1 MTDDSLV
8 NVGELMRL
16 FQDEKAF
23 QRAKDILMQE
33 TNLTKRIA
41 DYRNED
47 QSVKKVNKKA
57 VTKRIESGSGD
68 VLFDEYDV
76 FDASDAIEAETE
88 ILLEKYN
95 TLAANRQYLKLEP
108 RLICEERIDREGDT
122 DVSYMIDFR
131 VGYDKMY
138 IIKSIRQFMYLM
150 EWNQKIEMGK
160 NLTIDGMTAAFEHG
174 ISEKLWNM
182 LLVAKS
188 DEESLNPI
196 MWYGGRYYDDR
207 FSTSRIFDG
216 KLFKLTTTMKR
227 MFMEIMG
234 DTPFETVFLN
244 DKSGRGKYKF
254 SKMLS
259 YKSGKPEIKVDVQ
272 AKRKWTYITLS
283 KPQILH
289 MDDVGNEVYIIS
301 SDGWYK
307 VSREY
312 ADNIERLLDCF
323 DGEDKLQID
332 NRRTW
337 EFISKVVPHL
347 EKVAQVNLAADIEEK
362 YQRLPLAV
370 DLYVDYYGDGIA
382 VRPIFKYGFEE
393 YNPLIGKLPDSGN
406 TKIIVRDD
414 LAEQRVLNVFSQCSF
429 LTGEGEWKGWFVQ
442 PDEARAY
449 DFIMNVL
456 PILNKQA
463 NIHCVELKEFITSP
477 QSISIGV
484 RINDKSILELSTQG
498 KKYNFAELMDIF
510 ASYRH
515 RRRYH
520 RLKDGRF
527 MPLGNQQLEKLSGLM
542 EMVEK
547 KNINDDVVQLPVSR
561 AMYLD
566 ELGRGEDGIQLERN
580 RRFKSVVQAIR
591 HPEVLE
597 PEIPDS
603 LQDVLREYQT
613 VGVNWLGGLA
623 KYGLGGILADDMGLG
638 KTLQVIAFMLMK
650 KKESLSGIEPALV
663 VAPTSLMYNWLE
675 EIEKFAPELSAIAIA
690 GTKSNREEILQ
701 DISSHDIVIT
711 TYNML
716 ARDIDI
722 YSEKFFSYCFLDE
735 AQHIKNPTTQKAKA
749 VKQLQASG
757 YYALTGTPIENTLTE
772 LWSIFDFIM
781 PGYLYTHEKFKREF
795 ETPIVRGQEKP
806 MAEKLS
812 RYISPFVLRR
822 LKKDVLKELPDK
834 LERRMLNDMTDEQS
848 KIYDAYFVQAKK
860 ELAVELKK
868 NGFEKSR
875 IKILALL
882 TRLRQIACDPSIF
895 LEDYVGGSGKL
906 DMLEELVREAVDG
919 SHRILIFSQFTTM
932 LQKIGQRLGQME
944 VSFDYLDGSTPAK
957 ERMRLVKSFNSD
969 VGGNPVFLISLKAG
983 GTGLNLTGAD
993 MVIHYDPWWNPAV
1006 EDQATDRAYRI
1017 GQQRNVQVIK
1027 MITKGTIEE
1036 QIYEL
1041 QEKKK
1046 ALIDQMIQPG
1056 ETFLSKLSEEE
1067 IQNLFK

>member
-1 MTDDSLV
+1 MIDNGL
-8 NVGELMRL
+8 
-16 FQDEKAF
+16 K
-23 QRAKDILMQE
+23 
-33 TNLTKRIA
+33 
-41 DYRNED
+41 Y
-47 QSVKKVNKKA
+47 
-57 VTKRIESGSGD
+57 GSGD
-68 VLFDEYDV
+68 VLFAEYANDEDDLIIDGV
-76 FDASDAIEAETE
+76 AD
-88 ILLEKYN
+88 ILPQEGDILVPD
-95 TLAANRQYLKLEP
+95 RQYLKLEP
-108 RLICEERIDREGDT
+108 RLTCDMNDSGAD
-122 DVSYMIDFR
+122 YLLDFR

-138 IIKSIRQFMYLM
+138 IIKNINKFLFDMD
-150 EWNQKIEMGK
+150 WGNDIEMGK
-160 NLTIDGMTAAFEHG
+160 SLTIDCDTAAFQPG
-174 ISEKLWNM
+174 ISERLWSM
-182 LLVAKS
+182 ILSCKR
-188 DEESLNPI
+188 DEDSLNP
-196 MWYGGRYYDDR
+196 MMRYADAFFEHR

-216 KLFKLTTTMKR
+216 KYLKLTPTMLGV
-227 MFMEIMG
+227 FLEIMG
-234 DTPFETVFLN
+234 DTSFDIIFVE
-244 DKSGRGKYKF
+244 GG
-254 SKMLS
+254 
-259 YKSGKPEIKVDVQ
+259 YKSAYYKVNSRIAYTPGYPKINIDIQ
-272 AKRKWTYITLS
+272 AKRKWTYIKATMP
-283 KPQILH
+283 KHLH
-289 MDDVGNEVYIIS
+289 IHQAGSEAYLIS
-301 SDGWYK
+301 VDGWYK
-307 VSREY
+307 VDREY
-312 ADNIERLLDCF
+312 AANLDRLLFCF
-323 DGEDKLQID
+323 DESAELEID

-347 EKVAQVNLAADIEEK
+347 EKVAQVNIPDNIEK
-362 YQRLPLAV
+362 QYHRLPLEV
-370 DLYVDYYGDGIA
+370 DLYVDYYEDGIA
-382 VRPIFKYGFEE
+382 VRPVFKYGFEE

-406 TKIIVRDD
+406 SKIIVRDD
-414 LAEQRVLNVFSQCSF
+414 LGEQRVLRVFSQCNF
-429 LTGEGEWKGWFVQ
+429 LTGTGEWNGWFVQ

-449 DFIMNVL
+449 DFVMNAI
-456 PILNKQA
+456 PALNKQA
-463 NIHCVELKEFITSP
+463 NIHCVELKEFVTTS
-477 QSISIGV
+477 QSVSVGV

-510 ASYRH
+510 ASYRK

-527 MPLGNQQLEKLSGLM
+527 MTLGEQQMEKLSGLI
-542 EMVEK
+542 EMVDPK
-547 KNINDDVVQLPVSR
+547 KIKDDTVQLPMSR

-566 ELGRGEDGIQLERN
+566 ELGRGENGVQLERN
-580 RRFKSVVQAIR
+580 RRFKTVVQAIK
-591 HPEVLE
+591 HPEVME
-597 PEIPDS
+597 PEIPES

-613 VGVNWLGGLA
+613 VGVSWLGGLA

-638 KTLQVIAFMLMK
+638 KTLQVITFLLMK

-675 EIEKFAPELSAIAIA
+675 EIQKFAPELSAIAIA
-690 GTKSNREEILQ
+690 GNKSDREEILQ
-701 DISSHDIVIT
+701 DISNHDLIIT

-716 ARDIDI
+716 ARDIEI

-749 VKQLQASG
+749 VKQLQAGG

-781 PGYLYTHEKFKREF
+781 PGYLYTHDKFKRDF
-795 ETPIVRGQEKP
+795 ETPIVRGQEKST
-806 MAEKLS
+806 ADKLA

-834 LERRMLNDMTDEQS
+834 LERRMLNEMNDEQS

-860 ELAVELKK
+860 ELAEELKK

-919 SHRILIFSQFTTM
+919 GHRILIFSQFTTM

-944 VSFDYLDGSTPAK
+944 ISFDYLDGSTPAK

-969 VGGNPVFLISLKAG
+969 IGGNPVFLISLKAG

-1027 MITKGTIEE
+1027 MITKDTIEE

-1041 QEKKK
+1041 QAKKK

-1067 IQNLFK
+1067 IQSLFK

>member
-1 MTDDSLV
+1 MT
-8 NVGELMRL
+8 G
-16 FQDEKAF
+16 
-23 QRAKDILMQE
+23 
-33 TNLTKRIA
+33 
-41 DYRNED
+41 
-47 QSVKKVNKKA
+47 NKPKL
-57 VTKRIESGSGD
+57 GSGD
-68 VLFDEYDV
+68 VFFEEY
-76 FDASDAIEAETE
+76 ASDDGFITDGEAD
-88 ILLEKYN
+88 ILPQADDILVSDK
-95 TLAANRQYLKLEP
+95 RYLKLEP
-108 RLICEERIDREGDT
+108 RLTCEVRDEYSVT
-122 DVSYMIDFR
+122 FLLDFR

-138 IIKSIRQFMYLM
+138 VIKNISSFIYDM
-150 EWNQKIEMGK
+150 ERNQIIEMGK
-160 NLTIDGMTAAFEHG
+160 SLTIDVETAAFQSG
-174 ISEKLWNM
+174 ISDKLWNII
-182 LLVAKS
+182 LSCKR
-188 DEESLNPI
+188 DEDSLNPLSK
-196 MWYGGRYYDDR
+196 YGGAFFDSR
-207 FSTSRIFDG
+207 FSVSRVFDG
-216 KLFKLTTTMKR
+216 KYLKLTPTMLGA
-227 MFMEIMG
+227 FLEIMG
-234 DTPFETVFLN
+234 GTPFDAIFVESRYMATI
-244 DKSGRGKYKF
+244 
-254 SKMLS
+254 SKTTYS
-259 YKSGKPEIKVDVQ
+259 ITYTPGVPKIDIGIQS
-272 AKRKWTYITLS
+272 KRKWTYIDLS
-283 KPQILH
+283 MPHPLYI
-289 MDDVGNEVYIIS
+289 NEVGSDAYILS
-301 SDGWYK
+301 VNAWYK
-307 VSREY
+307 VDKEY
-312 ADNIERLLDCF
+312 ADNLRRLRFCF
-323 DGEDKLQID
+323 GREKQLQID

-347 EKVAQVNLAADIEEK
+347 EKVAQVNISDDIEK
-362 YQRLPLAV
+362 QYHRLPLEV
-370 DLYVDYYGDGIA
+370 DLYVDYYEDGIA
-382 VRPIFKYGFEE
+382 VRPVFKYGFEE

-406 TKIIVRDD
+406 SKIIVRDD
-414 LAEQRVLNVFSQCSF
+414 LGEQRVLRVFSQCNF
-429 LTGEGEWKGWFVQ
+429 ATGTGEWNGWFVQ

-449 DFIMNVL
+449 DFIMHAM
-456 PILNKQA
+456 PALNKQA
-463 NIHCVELKEFITSP
+463 NIHCVELKEFVTTS
-477 QSISIGV
+477 QSVSVGV

-498 KKYNFAELMDIF
+498 KKYNFVELMDIF
-510 ASYRH
+510 ASYRK

-527 MPLGNQQLEKLSGLM
+527 MTLGEQQMEKLSGLI
-542 EMVEK
+542 EMVDPK
-547 KNINDDVVQLPVSR
+547 KIKDDTVQLPMSR

-566 ELGRGEDGIQLERN
+566 ELGRGENGVQLERN
-580 RRFKSVVQAIR
+580 RRFKTVVQAIK
-591 HPEVLE
+591 HPEVME
-597 PEIPDS
+597 PEIPES

-613 VGVNWLGGLA
+613 VGVSWLGGLA

-638 KTLQVIAFMLMK
+638 KTLQVITFLLMK
-650 KKESLSGIEPALV
+650 KNESLSGIEPALV

-675 EIEKFAPELSAIAIA
+675 EIQKFAPELSAIAIA
-690 GTKSNREEILQ
+690 GNKSNREEILQ
-701 DISSHDIVIT
+701 DISNHDLIIT

-749 VKQLQASG
+749 VKQLQAGG

-781 PGYLYTHEKFKREF
+781 PGYLYTHDKFKREF
-795 ETPIVRGQEKP
+795 ETPIVRGQEKNT
-806 MAEKLS
+806 AEKLA

-834 LERRMLNDMTDEQS
+834 LERRMLNEMNDEQS

-860 ELAVELKK
+860 ELAEELKK

-919 SHRILIFSQFTTM
+919 GHRIIIFSQFTTM
-932 LQKIGQRLGQME
+932 LQRIGQRLGQMD

-969 VGGNPVFLISLKAG
+969 IGGNPVFLISLKAG

-1027 MITKGTIEE
+1027 MITKDTIEE

-1041 QEKKK
+1041 QAKKK

-1067 IQNLFK
+1067 IQSLFK

>member
-1 MTDDSLV
+1 MIDNGL
-8 NVGELMRL
+8 
-16 FQDEKAF
+16 K
-23 QRAKDILMQE
+23 
-33 TNLTKRIA
+33 
-41 DYRNED
+41 Y
-47 QSVKKVNKKA
+47 
-57 VTKRIESGSGD
+57 GSGD
-68 VLFDEYDV
+68 VLFSEYANDEDDLIIDGV
-76 FDASDAIEAETE
+76 AD
-88 ILLEKYN
+88 ILPQEGDILVPD
-95 TLAANRQYLKLEP
+95 RQYLKLEP
-108 RLICEERIDREGDT
+108 RLTCDMNDSGAD
-122 DVSYMIDFR
+122 YLLDFR

-138 IIKSIRQFMYLM
+138 IIKNINKFLFDMD
-150 EWNQKIEMGK
+150 WGKDIEMGK
-160 NLTIDGMTAAFEHG
+160 SLTIDCDTAAFQPG
-174 ISEKLWNM
+174 ISERLWSM
-182 LLVAKS
+182 ILSCKR
-188 DEESLNPI
+188 DEDSLNP
-196 MWYGGRYYDDR
+196 MMRYADAFFEHR

-216 KLFKLTTTMKR
+216 KYLKLTPTMLGV
-227 MFMEIMG
+227 FLEIMG
-234 DTPFETVFLN
+234 DTSFDIIFVE
-244 DKSGRGKYKF
+244 GG
-254 SKMLS
+254 
-259 YKSGKPEIKVDVQ
+259 YKSPYYKVNSRIAYTLGYPKINIDIQ
-272 AKRKWTYITLS
+272 AKRKWTYIKATMP
-283 KPQILH
+283 KHLH
-289 MDDVGNEVYIIS
+289 IHQAGSEAYLIS
-301 SDGWYK
+301 VDGWYK
-307 VSREY
+307 VDREY
-312 ADNIERLLDCF
+312 AANLDRLLFCF
-323 DGEDKLQID
+323 DESAELEID

-347 EKVAQVNLAADIEEK
+347 EKVAQVNIPDNIEK
-362 YQRLPLAV
+362 QYHRLPLEV
-370 DLYVDYYGDGIA
+370 DLYVDYYEDGIA
-382 VRPIFKYGFEE
+382 VRPVFKYGFEE

-406 TKIIVRDD
+406 SKIIVRDD
-414 LAEQRVLNVFSQCSF
+414 LGEQRVLRVFSQCNF
-429 LTGEGEWKGWFVQ
+429 LTGTGEWNGWFVQ

-449 DFIMNVL
+449 DFVMNAI
-456 PILNKQA
+456 PALNKQA
-463 NIHCVELKEFITSP
+463 NIHCVELKEFVTTS
-477 QSISIGV
+477 QSVSVGV

-510 ASYRH
+510 ASYRK

-527 MPLGNQQLEKLSGLM
+527 MTLGEQQMEKLSGLI
-542 EMVEK
+542 EMVDPK
-547 KNINDDVVQLPVSR
+547 KIKDDTVQLPMSR

-566 ELGRGEDGIQLERN
+566 ELGRGENGVQLERN
-580 RRFKSVVQAIR
+580 RRFKAVVQAIR
-591 HPEVLE
+591 HPEVME
-597 PEIPDS
+597 PEIPES

-613 VGVNWLGGLA
+613 VGVSWLGGLA

-638 KTLQVIAFMLMK
+638 KTLQVITFLLMK

-675 EIEKFAPELSAIAIA
+675 EIQKFAPELSAIAIA
-690 GTKSNREEILQ
+690 GNKSDREEILQ
-701 DISSHDIVIT
+701 DISNHDLVIT

-716 ARDIDI
+716 ARDIEI

-749 VKQLQASG
+749 VKQLQAGG

-781 PGYLYTHEKFKREF
+781 PGYLYTHDKFKRDF
-795 ETPIVRGQEKP
+795 ETPIVRGQEKST
-806 MAEKLS
+806 ADKLA

-834 LERRMLNDMTDEQS
+834 LERRMLNEMNDEQS

-860 ELAVELKK
+860 ELAEELKK

-919 SHRILIFSQFTTM
+919 RHRILIFSQFTIM

-944 VSFDYLDGSTPAK
+944 ISFDYLDGSTPAK

-969 VGGNPVFLISLKAG
+969 IGGNPVFLISLKAG

-1027 MITKGTIEE
+1027 MITKDTIEE

-1041 QEKKK
+1041 QAKKK

-1067 IQNLFK
+1067 IQSLFK

>member
-1 MTDDSLV
+1 MIDNGL
-8 NVGELMRL
+8 
-16 FQDEKAF
+16 K
-23 QRAKDILMQE
+23 
-33 TNLTKRIA
+33 
-41 DYRNED
+41 Y
-47 QSVKKVNKKA
+47 
-57 VTKRIESGSGD
+57 GSGD
-68 VLFDEYDV
+68 VLFAEYANDEDDLIIDGV
-76 FDASDAIEAETE
+76 AD
-88 ILLEKYN
+88 ILPQEGDILVPD
-95 TLAANRQYLKLEP
+95 RQYLKLEP
-108 RLICEERIDREGDT
+108 RLTCDMNDSGAD
-122 DVSYMIDFR
+122 YLLDFR

-138 IIKSIRQFMYLM
+138 IIKNINKFLFDMD
-150 EWNQKIEMGK
+150 WGNDIEMGK
-160 NLTIDGMTAAFEHG
+160 SLTIDCDTAAFQPG
-174 ISEKLWNM
+174 ISERLWSM
-182 LLVAKS
+182 ILSCKR
-188 DEESLNPI
+188 DEDSLNP
-196 MWYGGRYYDDR
+196 MMRYADAFFEHR

-216 KLFKLTTTMKR
+216 KYLKLTPTMLGV
-227 MFMEIMG
+227 FLEIMG
-234 DTPFETVFLN
+234 DTSFDIIFVE
-244 DKSGRGKYKF
+244 GG
-254 SKMLS
+254 
-259 YKSGKPEIKVDVQ
+259 YKSAYYKVNSRIAYTPGYPKINIDIQ
-272 AKRKWTYITLS
+272 AKRKWTYIKATMP
-283 KPQILH
+283 KHLH
-289 MDDVGNEVYIIS
+289 IHQAGSEAYLIS
-301 SDGWYK
+301 VDGWYK
-307 VSREY
+307 VDREY
-312 ADNIERLLDCF
+312 AANLDRLLFCF
-323 DGEDKLQID
+323 DESAELEID

-347 EKVAQVNLAADIEEK
+347 EKVAQVNIPDNIEK
-362 YQRLPLAV
+362 QYHRLPLEV
-370 DLYVDYYGDGIA
+370 DLYVDYYEDGIA
-382 VRPIFKYGFEE
+382 VRPVFKYGFEE

-406 TKIIVRDD
+406 SKIIVRDD
-414 LAEQRVLNVFSQCSF
+414 LGEQRVLRVFSQCNF
-429 LTGEGEWKGWFVQ
+429 LTGTGEWNGWFVQ

-449 DFIMNVL
+449 DFVMNAI
-456 PILNKQA
+456 PALNKQA
-463 NIHCVELKEFITSP
+463 NIHCVELKEFVTTS
-477 QSISIGV
+477 QSVSVGV

-510 ASYRH
+510 ASYRK

-527 MPLGNQQLEKLSGLM
+527 MTLGEQQMEKLSGLI
-542 EMVEK
+542 EMVDPK
-547 KNINDDVVQLPVSR
+547 KIKDDTVQLPMSR

-566 ELGRGEDGIQLERN
+566 ELGRGENGVQLERN
-580 RRFKSVVQAIR
+580 RRFKTVVQAIK
-591 HPEVLE
+591 HPEVME
-597 PEIPDS
+597 PEIPES

-613 VGVNWLGGLA
+613 VGVSWLGGLA

-638 KTLQVIAFMLMK
+638 KTLQVITFLLMK

-675 EIEKFAPELSAIAIA
+675 EIQKFAPELSAIAIA
-690 GTKSNREEILQ
+690 GNKSDREEILQ
-701 DISSHDIVIT
+701 DISNHDLVIT

-716 ARDIDI
+716 ARDIEI

-749 VKQLQASG
+749 VKQLQAGG

-781 PGYLYTHEKFKREF
+781 PGYLYTHDKFKRDF
-795 ETPIVRGQEKP
+795 ETPIVRGQEKST
-806 MAEKLS
+806 ADKLA

-834 LERRMLNDMTDEQS
+834 LERRMLNEMNDEQS

-860 ELAVELKK
+860 ELAEELKK

-919 SHRILIFSQFTTM
+919 GHRILIFSQFTTM

-944 VSFDYLDGSTPAK
+944 ISFDYLDGSTPAK

-969 VGGNPVFLISLKAG
+969 IGGNPVFLISLKAG

-1027 MITKGTIEE
+1027 MITKDTIEE

-1041 QEKKK
+1041 QAKKK

-1067 IQNLFK
+1067 IQSLFK